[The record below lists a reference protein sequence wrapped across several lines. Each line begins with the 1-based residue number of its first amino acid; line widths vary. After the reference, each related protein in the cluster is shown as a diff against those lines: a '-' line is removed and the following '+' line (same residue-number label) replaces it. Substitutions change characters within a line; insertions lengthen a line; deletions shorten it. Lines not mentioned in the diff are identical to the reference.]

1 MCVCVS
7 DDNEVAFV
15 CTHCVHTSLH
25 MFVCVGVW
33 GVAMWRRAWMGQ
45 GVWVWFCMTFRVFML
60 KLVQTS
66 SA

>member
-1 MCVCVS
+1 M
-7 DDNEVAFV
+7 
-15 CTHCVHTSLH
+15 CTHCVHASLH

-33 GVAMWRRAWMGQ
+33 GVAVWGRAWMGQ
-45 GVWVWFCMTFRVFML
+45 GVWVWFCMTFRMFML